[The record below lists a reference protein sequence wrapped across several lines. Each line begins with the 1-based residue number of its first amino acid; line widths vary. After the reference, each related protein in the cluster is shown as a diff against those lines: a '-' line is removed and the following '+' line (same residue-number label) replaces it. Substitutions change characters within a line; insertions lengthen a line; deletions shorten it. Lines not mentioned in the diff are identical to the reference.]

1 MAIKNVIHQN
11 RGIDHE
17 DERRAILTAFNG
29 DLGGFKAAQAKF
41 YKIYQERPLAGH
53 YHTYVEVF
61 YMLDG
66 EATFTLKD
74 IESNEEEEYVLKS
87 GEVLLIPPKVAHK
100 VIVKKGSIMVGFTEE
115 PFISTEVND
124 HKYDV

>member
-1 MAIKNVIHQN
+1 MSIKGVIHQN

-29 DLGGFKAAQAKF
+29 DLEGFKAVQAKF
-41 YKIYQERPLAGH
+41 YRIYQERPLAGH
-53 YHTYVEVF
+53 YHNYTEVF
-61 YMLDG
+61 YMLEG
-66 EATFTLKD
+66 EATFNLKD
-74 IESNEEEEYVLKS
+74 IESNEEEEYALKS

-100 VIVKKGSIMVGFTEE
+100 VIVKKGSIMAGFTEE
-115 PFISTEVND
+115 PFISTEIND